1 MCKNT
6 HTKSFE
12 LQFSGAGFN
21 HVKNT
26 SCRFICLLRHLFG
39 FCGTT
44 NMSSTNEG
52 GDNDLIYDFY
62 TDVDNIVIWVGES
75 KFSFD
80 TPNDVE
86 DICVLFENVIGDKI
100 PNDSSQIEEFYEIVF
115 FSREKQTS
123 VILTGPTIIIDGV
136 GYYTKNDIIIPLSEY
151 LR

>member
-1 MCKNT
+1 M
-6 HTKSFE
+6 
-12 LQFSGAGFN
+12 
-21 HVKNT
+21 
-26 SCRFICLLRHLFG
+26 
-39 FCGTT
+39 
-44 NMSSTNEG
+44 
-52 GDNDLIYDFY
+52 
-62 TDVDNIVIWVGES
+62 IWVGES

-115 FSREKQTS
+115 FSRKKQTS

-136 GYYTKNDIIIPLSEY
+136 GYYTKNDIITPLSEY

>member
-1 MCKNT
+1 M
-6 HTKSFE
+6 
-12 LQFSGAGFN
+12 
-21 HVKNT
+21 
-26 SCRFICLLRHLFG
+26 
-39 FCGTT
+39 
-44 NMSSTNEG
+44 
-52 GDNDLIYDFY
+52 IYDFY

-100 PNDSSQIEEFYEIVF
+100 PNDSSQIQEFYEIVF

-136 GYYTKNDIIIPLSEY
+136 GYYTKNDIITPLSEY